1 MYRSTLSILLITALS
16 FTSCKKT
23 AALAEESSSTDV
35 SNNIFVFVE
44 REINGLILGQTFKEP
59 TGITIGRDG
68 TVFIVDRG
76 NNRVVRFDS
85 EMNPEKQIGGYGHG
99 TELFNRPSFAA
110 MDNGLNLFV
119 SDEGNRRVA
128 RFDARLNF
136 VDEIR
141 FEDEEDP
148 FKFGYPSG
156 IGITSYGEIW
166 IADNEKNRLCVFN
179 NISKFDRFIGDFGSS
194 GGQMLSP
201 EKIVKD
207 DAGNFFVCDAG
218 HSRIVVYDEFGSHL
232 RTYAFNQINYP
243 ISIAIA
249 DDMLWVLDGGD
260 SKLFSV
266 SKNGKVLSSFG
277 PNLPGTNLSLKQP
290 SDIAL
295 LEDDRLVIVDTGNNR
310 LLICRIVKGEAK

>member
-1 MYRSTLSILLITALS
+1 
-16 FTSCKKT
+16 
-23 AALAEESSSTDV
+23 
-35 SNNIFVFVE
+35 
-44 REINGLILGQTFKEP
+44 
-59 TGITIGRDG
+59 
-68 TVFIVDRG
+68 
-76 NNRVVRFDS
+76 
-85 EMNPEKQIGGYGHG
+85 
-99 TELFNRPSFAA
+99 
-110 MDNGLNLFV
+110 
-119 SDEGNRRVA
+119 
-128 RFDARLNF
+128 
-136 VDEIR
+136 
-141 FEDEEDP
+141 
-148 FKFGYPSG
+148 
-156 IGITSYGEIW
+156 
-166 IADNEKNRLCVFN
+166 
-179 NISKFDRFIGDFGSS
+179 
-194 GGQMLSP
+194 MLSP

-243 ISIAIA
+243 ISIVIA

-266 SKNGKVLSSFG
+266 SKSGKVLASFG